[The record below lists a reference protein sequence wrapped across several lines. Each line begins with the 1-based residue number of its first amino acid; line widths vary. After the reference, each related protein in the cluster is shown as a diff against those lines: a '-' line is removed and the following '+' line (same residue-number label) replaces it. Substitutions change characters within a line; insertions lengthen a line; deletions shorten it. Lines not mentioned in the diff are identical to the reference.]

1 MVQVCGL
8 LRKDGWKVRRKPMAL
23 TTGLGPDLLA
33 GVVKALK
40 ITVLSSAG
48 GGSL

>member
-1 MVQVCGL
+1 M
-8 LRKDGWKVRRKPMAL
+8 LRKDGWKVKRKPMAL
-23 TTGLGPDLLA
+23 TTGLGPDLSA

-40 ITVLSSAG
+40 STALSSAD